1 MIELAY
7 FEILYT
13 STAIMKYC
21 NIVTFVLYTGIGIMS
36 LQ

>member
-7 FEILYT
+7 FEILY
-13 STAIMKYC
+13 TAIMKYC

-36 LQ
+36 L